1 VPDDHP
7 PYSPAMSASSRNGDS
22 QHSPADD
29 EFDALPDAMLSSV
42 MSHTST
48 RHGKGEGLG
57 GSADAVASDDE
68 EDHLV
73 DPEVES
79 TVTLVGNVRGRPV
92 FILDD
97 MIDKAASWVAAAETV
112 VKRGGATKVYC
123 FATHG
128 TLYFRQ
134 DPRMTY

>member
-1 VPDDHP
+1 
-7 PYSPAMSASSRNGDS
+7 MSASSRNGDS

-29 EFDALPDAMLSSV
+29 EFDALPDAMLTSI
-42 MSHTST
+42 MSHTSI
-48 RHGKGEGLG
+48 RHGKAEGLG

-97 MIDKAASWVAAAETV
+97 MIDKAASWIAAAETV

-128 TLYFRQ
+128 MLLARTEFQ
-134 DPRMTY
+134 